1 MRYANTADMR
11 AAHRKQARVITP
23 QDVVVTLGTLGS
35 HGVKTVVKGSPPGPS
50 QITVKVTPQRALSMA
65 GAYIENHLAEE
76 LGSGAKFEV
85 VSGGSEIY
93 IDLPGG
99 KQAATSEARS
109 FVMDVNKA
117 LDLLKDAI
125 DVAELR
131 DPRAT
136 GYESGE
142 ALADG
147 DSRVA
152 HAVDLIR
159 EFSAK
164 IAPVL
169 RQIR

>member
-11 AAHRKQARVITP
+11 AAHRKQARAFTP
-23 QDVVVTLGTLGS
+23 QDVVKALDLIGH
-35 HGVKTVVKGSPPGPS
+35 HGLKPRIESDPSGFTQIAVRVSP
-50 QITVKVTPQRALSMA
+50 QMA
-65 GAYIENHLAEE
+65 MGMARAYIENHLDEQF
-76 LGSGAKFEV
+76 GSSAKFEV

-99 KQAATSEARS
+99 KQAATSKARS

-136 GYESGE
+136 SYESGE